1 MVEITHQ
8 DTRARLTPAGPTPP
22 LADATKHKRHGSGHA
37 GRPPAE
43 MVGRGIANTQQQD
56 LSPSSD
62 ATSAFAVSALGPP
75 HRDLSDALNHW
86 VIIRVQIHRLLT
98 SRSGR
103 PHRRTPRDT
112 EHRPLVGEDRRAR
125 RVPQDPSGRRSGTG
139 ALSGVG
145 KQPPR

>member
-75 HRDLSDALNHW
+75 HRDLYDALNHW

-103 PHRRTPRDT
+103 PHRRTLTGERSSYGN
-112 EHRPLVGEDRRAR
+112 ERPDRRDRRCDLQRYVAR
-125 RVPQDPSGRRSGTG
+125 LTQRIGLR
-139 ALSGVG
+139 
-145 KQPPR
+145 PR